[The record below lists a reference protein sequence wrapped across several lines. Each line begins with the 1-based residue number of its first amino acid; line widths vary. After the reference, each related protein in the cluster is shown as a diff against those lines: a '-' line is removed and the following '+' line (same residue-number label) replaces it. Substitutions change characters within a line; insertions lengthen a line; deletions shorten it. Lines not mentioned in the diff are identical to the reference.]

1 MQQLHDKSLSP
12 AVEFSSTGPAGDCHG
27 DGMGRFE
34 LLIGEER
41 DGSPVYQQAHSREMP
56 ENDEVLLFRW
66 GEN

>member
-1 MQQLHDKSLSP
+1 
-12 AVEFSSTGPAGDCHG
+12 
-27 DGMGRFE
+27 MGRFE

-66 GEN
+66 GGKTKISIPINDYFKPGLETSGWLNEKGILL